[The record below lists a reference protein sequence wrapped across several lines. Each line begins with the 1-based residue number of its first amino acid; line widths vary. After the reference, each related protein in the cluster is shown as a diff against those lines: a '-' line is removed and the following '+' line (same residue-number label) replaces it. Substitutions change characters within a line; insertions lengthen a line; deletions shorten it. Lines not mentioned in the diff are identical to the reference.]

1 MQSFVPFADSGM
13 AGMAGIACVAWGTLH
28 RIARRH
34 QKVRAGGRS
43 RIRQRCQLKD
53 AMQLQEAWLFDAALV
68 MVEDLKEPRAKALKA
83 ASLVGLGR
91 FSEAREIIDEINW
104 TDILVA
110 AETGIDR
117 TEFLQRCEILERQNG
132 LKDSSE
138 AKQNSDDHADPG
150 RFLFPEIFAPMLRA
164 RESGRDPATPL
175 SPTAALLPP
184 VSWQSMQALD
194 PSIKICQAM
203 NVKSF
208 HHQTKACCS
217 CCFSTAKVPEA
228 AGDVEVRSTTA
239 GRGLFATS
247 DVMASS
253 VVLCGLPLARC
264 VNTASGEPLV
274 PALRQAAE

>member
-1 MQSFVPFADSGM
+1 MQSFVPFADS
-13 AGMAGIACVAWGTLH
+13 GMAGIACVAWGTLH

-104 TDILVA
+104 ADILVA

-117 TEFLQRCEILERQNG
+117 TEFLKRCEILERQNG
-132 LKDSSE
+132 LKKSSE
-138 AKQNSDDHADPG
+138 AKQNSDDPG

-175 SPTAALLPP
+175 TPTAALLPP
-184 VSWQSMQALD
+184 VSWHNPCRPWILLSRY
-194 PSIKICQAM
+194 
-203 NVKSF
+203 VK
-208 HHQTKACCS
+208 
-217 CCFSTAKVPEA
+217 P
-228 AGDVEVRSTTA
+228 
-239 GRGLFATS
+239 
-247 DVMASS
+247 
-253 VVLCGLPLARC
+253 
-264 VNTASGEPLV
+264 
-274 PALRQAAE
+274 